1 MSKWIFGL
9 ISSLAT
15 ATLACAQLVPS
26 PPDSFQV
33 TYAANLSVGF
43 SNIDITN
50 AGTTGGTDPADNV
63 CANLYV
69 FAQDQQ
75 LIACCACPV
84 TPNDLQTVPVID
96 LISNTLTPGAPTG
109 VTVGML
115 ASAEPAVGYCDA
127 GAVDPATLAPGL
139 RAWSTVVHAVS
150 PGAYA
155 VTEVHFQPAPLSVGE
170 LAKMTAMC
178 AFIEADGSFYGICKS
193 CSPGAAGA
201 AKK

>member
-1 MSKWIFGL
+1 
-9 ISSLAT
+9 
-15 ATLACAQLVPS
+15 LVPS

-33 TYAANLSVGF
+33 TYAANLAVGF

-50 AGTTGGTDPADNV
+50 AGTTGGADPADNI

-75 LIACCACPV
+75 LIACCACSV
-84 TPNDLQTVPVID
+84 TPNDLQTIPVIG
-96 LISNTLTPGAPTG
+96 LIANTLTPGAPTSI
-109 VTVGML
+109 TVGML
-115 ASAEPAVGYCDA
+115 ASAQPVGGFCDA

-139 RAWSTVVHAVS
+139 RAWGTVVHAVS
-150 PGAYA
+150 PAAYA
-155 VTEVHFQPAPLSVGE
+155 VTENAFRPVPLSVGE

-178 AFIEADGSFYGICKS
+178 AFIEADGSFFGICKS

-201 AKK
+201 AKQ